1 MQKKLYTLAEVTEF
15 ILQGAKL
22 VISADESLL
31 DQLPAGNWIGGTI
44 PYFMTEQGG
53 SFSKDKLFVDDL
65 SAYGLEV
72 SFKAYDETDIQ
83 TITKS
88 SFENGFTI
96 LILPAGSKVHESF
109 SLNSMS
115 YKDIFFKPITG
126 YVSGFD
132 LNLLGSATA
141 KTYLGKAQMK
151 YEDKGVAMHVKLPD
165 DQFAKIEIFNLMEID
180 ESSDVITFPETG
192 FLQKSCMVNGKAT
205 NLAEYLSNLNYA
217 AGLPL
222 IANCQGALI
231 NRSIE
236 KLDMDNKTVL
246 FYAPVFSDEVYRLAK
261 PVTNYHEEFQKRIE
275 IYADEN
281 VIYSVL
287 CVVYYM
293 VGELENKKLPVS
305 GSFTFGEVGYQLL
318 NQTLVYLTLSNSH

>member
-1 MQKKLYTLAEVTEF
+1 MPKRLYTLAEVTEL

-22 VISADESLL
+22 VLSADEKLL
-31 DQLPAGNWIGGTI
+31 DQLPSGNWVGGTI

-53 SFSKDKLFVDDL
+53 TFSKEKIFVDDL
-65 SAYGLEV
+65 SSYGVEV
-72 SFKAYDETDIQ
+72 EFKAYDENDIAS
-83 TITKS
+83 ITQN

-96 LILPAGSKVHESF
+96 LILPAGSKVHETF
-109 SLNSMS
+109 SINSMT

-126 YVSGFD
+126 FVSGFD
-132 LNLLGSATA
+132 MDLLGSTSA
-141 KTYLGKAQMK
+141 KTYLGKEKQK
-151 YEDKGVAMHVKLPD
+151 YENKGVAMHVKLPEEK
-165 DQFAKIEIFNLMEID
+165 FAKIEIFNLMEID
-180 ESSDVITFPETG
+180 EDADVITFPETG
-192 FLQKSCMVNGKAT
+192 FLQKNCLVNGAER
-205 NLAEYLSNLNYA
+205 NLAEYLTRKKYPS
-217 AGLPL
+217 GLPL

-236 KLDMDNKTVL
+236 KIDMDNETVL
-246 FYAPVFSDEVYRLAK
+246 FYAPVFSDEVYRLSK
-261 PVTNYHEEFQKRIE
+261 PIANYHKEFLKRIQ
-275 IYADEN
+275 IYEHEE

-318 NQTLVYLTLSNSH
+318 NQTLVYLTLSSH